1 MNDTALKENN
11 ENMYWINLSKEETP
25 NTEKVILR
33 VPFDD
38 FNTHWEKMII
48 RYKEQ
53 LYRFNKKESFYI
65 TGIRNLWKRVNYL
78 ELNIEV
84 LEDTISEEDMISE
97 IKSNPDKYIINI
109 SGLSNKEDFF
119 ILKEVVEN
127 LKLDLSSDYVSQTF
141 SVDQLNLFEMEENQ
155 SKLLNG

>member
-1 MNDTALKENN
+1 MKS
-11 ENMYWINLSKEETP
+11 I
-25 NTEKVILR
+25 V
-33 VPFDD
+33 
-38 FNTHWEKMII
+38 
-48 RYKEQ
+48 
-53 LYRFNKKESFYI
+53 